1 MSTRQDWLDRLIDTL
16 LREEVGG
23 ERPPDITE
31 RVTAAVRARR
41 KKKPKLLRSWWAW
54 AAGGVVAVLLVGI
67 GVALFGQPRKEGL
80 TASGLTVDGGGP
92 VVRGS
97 TVRTAGGK
105 GTLTL
110 GGYCSVEL
118 QANTAVRIEG
128 GANDERV
135 ALLAGELACSV
146 QPGRGGFEV
155 GTPQGRVAVAGTR
168 FNVRLHPGRTPDG
181 RVAEWTVVQVEEGS
195 VTVGGAWGDV
205 TLAAGDYRRF
215 PLPAD
220 PFAARIAALKPGE
233 RAAAVMERMKEL
245 NPGFDGRH
253 KASVAEGEVR
263 SLEFDTDEVAD
274 ISPLAAV
281 PYLWELVAAPSPGR
295 SGKLADLGP
304 LAGHWELAAV
314 TLKGN
319 PVADLT
325 PLTGKPVI
333 SAILNDTRVRDVAP
347 FRGGPLRVLHVN
359 GCPLRDLTPLQGLKL
374 TELGCVPE
382 GGRELDLTPIADAPL
397 DRIWCAGPTGNNAAV
412 LRAIRTLRVVN
423 DRPAADALRDR

>member
-31 RVTAAVRARR
+31 RVTAAARKRRKKPTRARR
-41 KKKPKLLRSWWAW
+41 WWAW
-54 AAGGVVAVLLVGI
+54 AGGVVAAVLLVGI
-67 GVALFGQPRKEGL
+67 GFALFGPPRKGEL

-92 VVRGS
+92 LARGA

-118 QANTAVRIEG
+118 QANTAVRIDG
-128 GANDERV
+128 TAGDERV
-135 ALLAGELACSV
+135 ALLAGELACAV
-146 QPGRGGFEV
+146 QPNRGGFAV
-155 GTPQGRVAVAGTR
+155 GTPQGRVTVSGTR

-195 VTVGGAWGDV
+195 VSVAGEWGDV
-205 TLAAGDYRRF
+205 TLATGDYRRF

-220 PFAARIAALKPGE
+220 PFAARVAALKPGE

-253 KASVAEGEVR
+253 KATVAEGEVR
-263 SLEFDTDEVAD
+263 SLEFDTDAVAD
-274 ISPLAAV
+274 ISPLKAV

-295 SGKLADLGP
+295 PGKLNDISP

-314 TLKGN
+314 NLKSN
-319 PVADLT
+319 PVDDLT
-325 PLTGKPVI
+325 PLIGKPVI
-333 SAILNDTRVRDVAP
+333 SAILNDTRVRDVSP

-412 LRAIRTLRVVN
+412 LRRMPALRIVN
-423 DRPAADALRDR
+423 DRPATDALRDR